1 MSSPKHDSPKY
12 GRYYTAEEVVEIF
25 APSQATVNPVREWLV
40 SAGIP
45 AEKISQ
51 SVNKQWMQF
60 DASTSSWN
68 LCSKPNTMRMEI
80 LTGKTTVACEKYDNP

>member
-12 GRYYTAEEVVEIF
+12 GQYYTAEEVAEIF
-25 APSQATVNPVREWLV
+25 APSRATVISVSEWLV

-51 SVNKQWMQF
+51 SVYKQWM
-60 DASTSSWN
+60 SNGCSSMLPPPAGISAQN
-68 LCSKPNTMRMEI
+68 
-80 LTGKTTVACEKYDNP
+80 